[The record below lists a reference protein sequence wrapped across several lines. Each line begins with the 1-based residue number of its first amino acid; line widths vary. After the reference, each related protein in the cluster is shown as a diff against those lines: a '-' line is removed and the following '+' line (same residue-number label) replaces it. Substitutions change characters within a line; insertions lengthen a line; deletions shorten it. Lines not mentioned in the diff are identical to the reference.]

1 MPNETFICYSR
12 KDLDFIDKLENGLRA
27 ASIDPWIDRE
37 DIPVASRWRQEIAV
51 AIQFC
56 HNLLYV
62 ISPNSVKS
70 EYCDKELDRA
80 LELNKR
86 IIPIVCQLSP
96 DIRPAVS
103 ELNWIFF
110 DDFEQGLKNL
120 LELLDSPLG
129 VSFGDRLDCQIR
141 ISDRYGNR
149 IFPLYRN
156 QYRIGRNPQGSYA
169 ESGLFFLGDA
179 KVSKTHATL
188 LRKDGRWV
196 ILDGLAIFNERGR
209 PIAYTPSANGVSI
222 ERLNEKGRVVSAG
235 GVRPL
240 QMRPL
245 IHGEIARLSPETSF
259 IYEEISPE
267 HQYRRIEGDDKDT
280 MV

>member
-12 KDLDFIDKLENGLRA
+12 RDIDFVNKLENGLRNA
-27 ASIDPWIDRE
+27 GIDPWIDRE

-96 DIRPAVS
+96 DIRAAVS

-110 DDFEQGLKNL
+110 DDFEQGLKSL
-120 LELLDSPLG
+120 LDLLDSPLG

-141 ISDRYGNR
+141 ISDKYGNR
-149 IFPLYRN
+149 TFPLYRN

-169 ESGLFFLGDA
+169 ESGLFFLGDGM
-179 KVSKTHATL
+179 VSKTHATL
-188 LRKDGRWV
+188 LRRDGRWC
-196 ILDGLAIFNERGR
+196 ILDGLVVFNERSR
-209 PIAYTPSANGVSI
+209 PIKFTPSANGVKI
-222 ERLNEKGRVVSAG
+222 ERLNEKGRVVESG
-235 GVRPL
+235 DVRPL

-245 IHGEIARLSPETSF
+245 IHGDIARLSPSTSF

-267 HQYRRIEGDDKDT
+267 HEYRRIEGDDRDT